1 MKEDTEKW
9 VHSVQ
14 DSEWGLESAR
24 ATVEIDWEPNDSVL
38 ACFDWSGVVSG
49 CEASCHVCIGSIVSV
64 GVYTKKDICEQC
76 RSGTQEWQHKWL
88 TTRIQLIPPLNR
100 WWRRSLRRSTV
111 TTHCLSDSDNEK
123 SSPTTFKAKVY
134 RIFGREK
141 PIHKVLN
148 GGKPIDVVLWEKKNF
163 DRSAWWWNCSMDSIR
178 VAWIPPANSSMP
190 LLDTRTGNIILVVQ
204 CNHLHQQGTTT
215 HSRSPHSKWSSSTV
229 CIGFENWNQPGF
241 CYLVQYCI
249 WQRSKEVSLSD
260 CWLISGG
267 AGKVAGGYQGYGV
280 SRSNLTTYDGRMDSN
295 KYVQP

>member
-38 ACFDWSGVVSG
+38 ACFDWSGIVSG

-64 GVYTKKDICEQC
+64 RVYTKKDICEQC

-111 TTHCLSDSDNEK
+111 TTHRLSDSDNEK

-134 RIFGREK
+134 RIFCREK

-148 GGKPIDVVLWEKKNF
+148 GGKPIDVVLWEKKISTGVLGGETAVWTLFELLEYHLLTLVCHCLILALAILFLWSNATTF
-163 DRSAWWWNCSMDSIR
+163 INKAPPHIPEVHIPNDLVLQFASALRIEINRGFAILC
-178 VAWIPPANSSMP
+178 
-190 LLDTRTGNIILVVQ
+190 NIASGKDL
-204 CNHLHQQGTTT
+204 
-215 HSRSPHSKWSSSTV
+215 KK
-229 CIGFENWNQPGF
+229 F
-241 CYLVQYCI
+241 
-249 WQRSKEVSLSD
+249 LSVIVG
-260 CWLISGG
+260 L
-267 AGKVAGGYQGYGV
+267 
-280 SRSNLTTYDGRMDSN
+280 
-295 KYVQP
+295 